1 MNPPPASRFFRL
13 FARLV
18 VVSAVLLVW
27 WGAATTTKN
36 AGMVFAD
43 WPLSLGSFN
52 PPGWL
57 EHMIPFLEHSHR
69 LLAKLVGV
77 LVLVLFCWAY
87 VRTGKRAIEVFLLVA
102 TMAVVLGVF
111 IAAGSERTDPV
122 LKQRWLSL
130 GLGLAILPLGWLLWS
145 WCSRR
150 RNWSLLQK
158 LTALALLMVTT
169 QAILGGLRVTE
180 ISNAFAVLHG
190 CFAQAFFCVLILIV
204 MVSEKNWTA
213 LGYVAPASEQRF
225 LRASGTG
232 LVALVGLQLIFG
244 ASMRHFHR
252 HALADDDLFLTQGQW
267 IPSFEDPMI
276 ALLFLHKFTA
286 FSLFF
291 FVVGMVL
298 RLRGKSSSID
308 GAASRDATILLGLL
322 VVQIIFGLSVIGT
335 GKSFWITNLHV
346 LNGLAILAFA
356 FVFAVKAI
364 RGKSSE
370 ALLAKR

>member
-1 MNPPPASRFFRL
+1 MIVQNPASRPFRL
-13 FARLV
+13 FARIV
-18 VVSAVLLVW
+18 VVVAILLVW
-27 WGAATTTKN
+27 WGAATTTKQ

-57 EHMIPFLEHSHR
+57 ENMIPFLEHSHR
-69 LLAKLVGV
+69 LIAKLVGL
-77 LVLVLFCWAY
+77 LVLTLFCWAY
-87 VRTGKRAIEVFLLVA
+87 VRSGKRALEVFLLVI
-102 TMAVVLGVF
+102 TMAVILGVF
-111 IAAGSERTDPV
+111 IAAGSERVDPV
-122 LKQRWLSL
+122 QKQKWLFL
-130 GLGLAILPLGWLLWS
+130 GLGLATLPIGWLVWS
-145 WCSRR
+145 WRSRG
-150 RNWSLLQK
+150 WSLLQK

-169 QAILGGLRVTE
+169 QAIFGGLRVTE
-180 ISNAFAVLHG
+180 ISNAFAVVHG

-204 MVSEKNWTA
+204 MVSGESWTSS
-213 LGYVAPASEQRF
+213 GYAAPASGGRF
-225 LRASGTG
+225 LRGAGIG
-232 LVALVGLQLIFG
+232 LVALVGMQLIFG

-286 FSLFF
+286 VCLFV

-298 RLRGKSSSID
+298 KLRGKTSPGD
-308 GAASRDATILLGLL
+308 TAAGKHVAVILALL
-322 VVQIIFGLSVIGT
+322 VGQIVLGLSVIGT
-335 GKSFWITNLHV
+335 GKSFWITNVHV
-346 LNGLAILAFA
+346 LNGLAILALA

-370 ALLAKR
+370 AVLAKS